1 MSAVS
6 NGDERAAYSR
16 TTLHPFLIKYLTS
29 VNVHWGYMYSL
40 PSGRDCCL
48 SSISLR
54 FRTAYIALCLKVGF
68 SLGEV

>member
-29 VNVHWGYMYSL
+29 VNVHWGYIYSL

-54 FRTAYIALCLKVGF
+54 FSYRVHRLVFKSRILIR
-68 SLGEV
+68 